1 MHTED
6 VGPLRKK
13 IYAFTMAAA
22 LLLLCACGGERG
34 PAETVDPY
42 EGMVEVES
50 GFGTKMWVQLYE
62 DVPASTLTPADFV
75 SDGGFISYTGSEY
88 EALRGIDVS
97 EHQGEIDWKGVA
109 SEGVDFAMIRAGYRG
124 YSQGGLYE
132 DAYFLPNIDGAAANG
147 IDIGVYFFSQA
158 VTPEEAVEE
167 AEYLLKLI
175 QDYRL
180 EVTMPVVFDWENIDN
195 DDARTDGLD
204 GAALTDCAAAFCER
218 IRQAGYEP
226 AVYAYRYLAYFL
238 YDLPRLKDYTL
249 WIGAV
254 GEVPDFYYKH
264 DIWQYSAGGTVKG
277 IDGPVDLNLYFRD
290 RQDGELGS
298 AQPSPEPETGG
309 GSAPAPE
316 QDTPAPAPDTAIAP
330 AAESAA
336 GQSVSANAE
345 VIIYDAGGEETVYG
359 EGSEEKFSCLIEYD
373 A

>member
-1 MHTED
+1 MW
-6 VGPLRKK
+6 KK
-13 IYAFTMAAA
+13 IYAFMVAAA

-34 PAETVDPY
+34 PAATVDPY

-62 DVPASTLTPADFV
+62 DVPASTLSPADFRR
-75 SDGGFISYTGSEY
+75 DGGFISYTGSEY
-88 EALRGIDVS
+88 EALRGVDVS

-132 DAYFLPNIDGAAANG
+132 DAYFVPNIDGATVNQ

-175 QDYRL
+175 KSYRC

-204 GAALTDCAAAFCER
+204 GATLTDCAVAFCER
-218 IRQAGYEP
+218 IKQAGYEP

-238 YDLPRLKDYTL
+238 YDLPRLADYTL
-249 WIGAV
+249 WVGAV

-264 DIWQYSAGGTVKG
+264 DIWQYSAGGTVNG
-277 IDGPVDLNLYFRD
+277 IDGPVDLNLLFREK
-290 RQDGELGS
+290 QEGESGT
-298 AQPSPEPETGG
+298 APPSEE
-309 GSAPAPE
+309 
-316 QDTPAPAPDTAIAP
+316 P
-330 AAESAA
+330 AAPTETAPVSLPSETAVEPAASQAHTSSASAGTNVIIFDASGETEVSSSAA
-336 GQSVSANAE
+336 SE
-345 VIIYDAGGEETVYG
+345 YYIIGYDG
-359 EGSEEKFSCLIEYD
+359 
-373 A
+373 